1 MDTKY
6 LTYII
11 TIAEEKNMTKAAEK
25 LFVSQSSLS
34 YYLSKLEHEIG
45 TPLFLRVKN
54 EFLLTPAGQ
63 MYIESAREVVAIKE
77 RLYQNISNLDNRAHI
92 IISTT
97 SVWGNRMLADIIPQ
111 IQEVF
116 PDVTFELSQKEI
128 SILAKE
134 ISDGAIDFALL
145 SVASKSELDDM
156 TEVLREEELL
166 FAVPTNHPYVRSHP
180 GNTIFRRELVSSFR
194 GETFY
199 LSKKGT
205 ANRYV
210 ADRLFMEYTNSIVS
224 HICEI
229 TGLPLT
235 CDMVAQGTGVAFIP
249 ISGRSREKQIHYYSV
264 QPKLYRYNIL
274 VHRKNL
280 VLNKP
285 EQAFCDLVK
294 NYFKK

>member
-63 MYIESAREVVAIKE
+63 LYIDSAREVVAIKE

-111 IQEVF
+111 LQDVF
-116 PDVTFELSQKEI
+116 PDVTFELSQTEIGILSKEI
-128 SILAKE
+128 LN
-134 ISDGAIDFALL
+134 GTVDFALL
-145 SVASKSELDDM
+145 SVGSKRDLDDS
-156 TEVLREEELL
+156 TELLREEELL
-166 FAVPTNHPYVRSHP
+166 FAIPSSHPYALSHP
-180 GNTIFRRELVSSFR
+180 EDTISRRELVSRFHN
-194 GETFY
+194 EIFY
-199 LSKKGT
+199 LSRKGT

-210 ADRLFMEYTNSIVS
+210 ADRLFMEYTNSTPPR
-224 HICEI
+224 ICEI

-249 ISGRSREKQIHYYSV
+249 ISGHTQEKRIHYYSV
-264 QPKLYRYNIL
+264 TPKLFRYNIL

-285 EQAFCDLVK
+285 EQAFFRLVK
-294 NYFKK
+294 NYFKE